1 MYSKTKSSP
10 GMDPENCLQSM
21 QRVSGRLAGAV
32 GAGRSTEVRAVA
44 GRRRESGSSR
54 RGSPLA
60 KQSHT
65 QAVTLCPDGALTRP
79 QTSGSL
85 QTSAWRRGRERGG
98 GRQAGPAPAA
108 TELQTAGKPL
118 AEPPRSDW
126 PPLPPPPREPGRAA
140 GAAGRRWEGLGR
152 LREKRARPKVCSP
165 LGANWLR

>member
-1 MYSKTKSSP
+1 
-10 GMDPENCLQSM
+10 M

-79 QTSGSL
+79 QTTHHLPGGEVESGV
-85 QTSAWRRGRERGG
+85 AG
-98 GRQAGPAPAA
+98 GRQVPPQ
-108 TELQTAGKPL
+108 LPQNCKPL
-118 AEPPRSDW
+118 ENLWQSLPAQTGRHYRPRPGSQGEQPVQQGGGGKGWGGCGRSEPD
-126 PPLPPPPREPGRAA
+126 
-140 GAAGRRWEGLGR
+140 
-152 LREKRARPKVCSP
+152 PKSVHH
-165 LGANWLR
+165 